1 MITLKSWIR
10 KYWDEVLMYFF
21 SLAACMMANQWEAFK
36 ASSVIKIDLSPGRVA
51 FAVCIAALATASQE
65 LIIKDDAG
73 VKRAGKKKNLPKRII
88 FAILFGLGSPQ
99 AVDVMIGILTTALS
113 SIKIGG

>member
-1 MITLKSWIR
+1 MATLKSWLS
-10 KYWDEVLMYFF
+10 KYWDEVLMYSL

-36 ASSVIKIDLSPGRVA
+36 ASSAIKIDFSPGRIA

-65 LIIKDDAG
+65 LIIKDAEG
-73 VKRAGKKKNLPKRII
+73 VKRAGKKKNMPKRII
-88 FAILFGLGSPQ
+88 FSILFGLGSPQ